1 MVYGGSRMTKES
13 IFRARDYLRVRT
25 ESGCRRI
32 VDITSFLQD
41 QSRDNLIP
49 FLQEQFRTRENELK
63 NMIQNDKTHPKVDR
77 LVSAMFRITMA
88 IKTLE
93 EGKEVIKLEKSEQ
106 GTEKCG
112 QIYRGNR
119 SGHRRA
125 GQRENSHHGGE
136 NRVSGEQAAS
146 PA

>member
-1 MVYGGSRMTKES
+1 MTKES

-93 EGKEVIKLEKSEQ
+93 EGKEVINFEKSKQ
-106 GTEKCG
+106 GTEESG
-112 QIYRGNR
+112 QFHKRNSGGDRGAGSGKDKNHDGKNR
-119 SGHRRA
+119 FSGHEAKRA
-125 GQRENSHHGGE
+125 
-136 NRVSGEQAAS
+136 A
-146 PA
+146 